1 MRRLAQFALGLLVL
15 TFCTEARMGNA
26 EIRGRNVASASI
38 GKDGLIHILR
48 SDGTEF
54 VAPLEVSPVQLVGPD
69 DKQVSVEP
77 PIIADDG
84 RTVGW
89 LVNFPN
95 CCTSYPIPLVLMI
108 YRDGK
113 VVNQIRSSVQRP
125 IWKWV
130 FIDGGLRVAYYSET
144 VHGGWGRRCELRDVA
159 TGKMLDEWD
168 RDEWDRS
175 KGRELPGW
183 CKLFAQDLDD
193 LKEPAPK

>member
-1 MRRLAQFALGLLVL
+1 MRKCHQSALVLLVMSCCL
-15 TFCTEARMGNA
+15 ATEQ
-26 EIRGRNVASASI
+26 ASARDRGAQVTSAI
-38 GKDGLIHILR
+38 VGTDGLVHIR
-48 SDGTEF
+48 RGSGAEF
-54 VAPLEVSPVQLVGPD
+54 VAPLEKSPVD
-69 DKQVSVEP
+69 IETAHDMQVSVEAP
-77 PIIADDG
+77 VIADG

-113 VVNQIRSSVQRP
+113 IVSRIRPSVLLP

-144 VHGGWGRRCELRDVA
+144 VHGGWGRRCELRDIQ

-175 KGRELPGW
+175 KGRALPDW
-183 CKLFAQDLDD
+183 CKPFENELAG
-193 LKEPAPK
+193 PK